1 MVTLFVRHKV
11 ADFDTWHR
19 ALLGFAD
26 LNARHGASNPG
37 VFRGVED
44 RNDVTVRQD
53 FASVE
58 AAQQMLASEEVRTAL
73 GEAGVVGPP
82 SIWMVETVG

>member
-1 MVTLFVRHKV
+1 MITAFVRHKV

-19 ALLGFAD
+19 AFLGFAD

-37 VFRGVED
+37 VFRGIDD

-58 AAQQMLASEEVRTAL
+58 AAQKMLASEEIQTAL
-73 GEAGVVGPP
+73 AEAGVVGPP
-82 SIWMVETVG
+82 SVWIVETVG